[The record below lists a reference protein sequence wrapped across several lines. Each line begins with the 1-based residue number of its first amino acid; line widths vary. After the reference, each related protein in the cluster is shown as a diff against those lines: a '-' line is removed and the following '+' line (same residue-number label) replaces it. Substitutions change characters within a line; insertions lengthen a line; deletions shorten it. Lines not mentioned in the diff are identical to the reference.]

1 MPFPESMLPEGEE
14 ILMSDY
20 EEDDDDPEHSG
31 FEQVSKWN

>member
-20 EEDDDDPEHSG
+20 EEEDDDDPEHSG
-31 FEQVSKWN
+31 FEQVSK